1 VHGCKLAV
9 SDADSDGLSD
19 ALKLLVSLS
28 VTVSCESVSVRLP
41 ADDETD
47 GVGKEADAVG
57 SDQLKLKLCWESE
70 SVSLGVERRVA
81 VWDTDIVDDWDA
93 LADFVAVKDQEGN
106 VVERETVS
114 DELAESVVVPSV
126 AEIVGWV
133 RLMEKEVEAVS
144 EALKCV

>member
-1 VHGCKLAV
+1 M
-9 SDADSDGLSD
+9 
-19 ALKLLVSLS
+19 
-28 VTVSCESVSVRLP
+28 
-41 ADDETD
+41 
-47 GVGKEADAVG
+47 
-57 SDQLKLKLCWESE
+57 
-70 SVSLGVERRVA
+70 SLGVERRVA